1 MPSLRLFQ
9 ARMARFHDPIRRKL
23 TDNITSLTGQATDC
37 IRVRVKKNK
46 QLDIESRVVEEVK
59 VIPIIFPPLIDVP
72 YRRLNQVDG
81 QYRLES
87 FVAATDLFPIQIQT
101 TQVDKIYVG
110 DLIFRILRDSQVAQ
124 PIVMVLEVVEAKGTF
139 GAQSLIWGKFDC
151 VYYNDTLP
159 QEMLDMIVEVA
170 ERRTYLEW

>member
-1 MPSLRLFQ
+1 MPDTRLFQ
-9 ARMARFHDPIRRKL
+9 ARMARFQDKIRRKL
-23 TDNITSLTGQATDC
+23 VDNMTSLTGQATDC
-37 IRVRVKKNK
+37 IRVRVKRTK
-46 QLDIESRVVEEVK
+46 QLDIESRVVEDVN
-59 VIPIIFPPLIDVP
+59 VIPIVFPPLVDVP

-101 TQVDKIYVG
+101 TQIDKIYVG
-110 DLIFRILRDSQVAQ
+110 DLIFRILRDSQVTQ
-124 PIVMVLEVVEAKGTF
+124 PIVMVLEVIEAKGTF

-170 ERRTYLEW
+170 ERRQYLDF